1 MLEIVGLE
9 KSFQGR
15 RVLSGL
21 DLKVSAG
28 ESVALLGGNGSGK
41 TTTLRAI
48 AGLVIPDAGSI
59 CLDGVDAVADGKR
72 ARRRLSFLPQKSVF
86 PNTLSVRETLQIAAR
101 LRGQP
106 EEDVA
111 AELEHCELD
120 GLADRS
126 VSQLSGGERQRLG
139 LAVAFLARVG
149 LYLFDEPTA
158 SLDPRA
164 LEIFRRRAR
173 DLADHGRAI
182 LFTTHV
188 EADVETLATRVENLE
203 EGSLTKSKGAVFFP
217 RVAPRSTGGS
227 VLAGPWRREEG

>member
-21 DLKVSAG
+21 DLRVSPG

-48 AGLVIPDAGSI
+48 AGLVIPDAGTI
-59 CLDGVDAVADGKR
+59 RVDGLDAVGQGKR
-72 ARRRLSFLPQKSVF
+72 ARRCLSFLPQKSVF
-86 PNTLSVRETLQIAAR
+86 PATLSVRETLQVAAR

-111 AELEHCELD
+111 AELEHCELAD
-120 GLADRS
+120 LAGRS
-126 VSQLSGGERQRLG
+126 VAELSGGERQRLG

-173 DLADHGRAI
+173 NLADHGRAV

-188 EADVETLATRVENLE
+188 AADVETLATRVELLE
-203 EGSLTKSKGAVFFP
+203 EGRLASSKQAAFFP
-217 RVAPRSTGGS
+217 RAAARMPGGA
-227 VLAGPWRREEG
+227 VLSGPWRRGES